1 MEDPAAT
8 TFCYSFTEAEHAWM
22 HKEETSAIP
31 KASKA
36 TPRVDSTGPS
46 NFPESQ
52 LYFMSLTGMSYP

>member
-1 MEDPAAT
+1 
-8 TFCYSFTEAEHAWM
+8 M

>member
-1 MEDPAAT
+1 
-8 TFCYSFTEAEHAWM
+8 M

-36 TPRVDSTGPS
+36 TLRVDSTGPS